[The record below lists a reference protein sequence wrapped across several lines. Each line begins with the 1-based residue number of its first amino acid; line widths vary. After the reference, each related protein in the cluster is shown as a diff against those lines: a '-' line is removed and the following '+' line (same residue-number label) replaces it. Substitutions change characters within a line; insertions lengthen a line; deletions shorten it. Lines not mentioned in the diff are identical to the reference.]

1 MKKKRKGI
9 LKNLFIVVYIFL
21 IGFWLSTGFAVQRI
35 VSNQAYVST
44 TYVQTL
50 EVEDVT
56 YVYREVG
63 QEHEQTI
70 LMIHGFLGS
79 SYDFIEVMDDLKS
92 THHVIA
98 VDLIGFGLSEKSL
111 TFDYGKANQAAYL
124 KKFLDLKGIES
135 AIVMAHSMGGE
146 VSIHLASDYP
156 SYVES
161 MILIG
166 SAGYYEE
173 GSNGGTPPALPTFFY
188 DYVVNNY
195 YLQRAFYFSA
205 YSSYEVEQ
213 QLVTYD
219 DFDEMFY
226 VNRLIPGEVM
236 RQFSIDNDSGT
247 STDKLSLIEQPTLLI
262 WGSDDGFIPLET
274 GIKMQAEMAEVA
286 TLEVIDQ
293 AGHLP
298 FDTFFLEFMNK
309 VKEFLQ

>member
-1 MKKKRKGI
+1 M
-9 LKNLFIVVYIFL
+9 VMVS
-21 IGFWLSTGFAVQRI
+21 FWITTGFAVRQL
-35 VSNQAYVST
+35 VANHHYVAT
-44 TYVQTL
+44 TYTQSIDVD
-50 EVEDVT
+50 DVT

-79 SYDFIEVMDDLKS
+79 SYDFIDVMEELKS
-92 THHVIA
+92 NYHIIA

-124 KKFLDLKGIES
+124 KRFLDRKGIES

-146 VSIHLASDYP
+146 VSIHLATNYP

-166 SAGYYEE
+166 SAGYYDE
-173 GSNGGTPPALPTFFY
+173 GSNGGTPPAFPTFFY
-188 DYVVNNY
+188 DYIVNNY
-195 YLQRAFYFSA
+195 YLQRSFYFTA
-205 YSSYEVEQ
+205 YSEYEINRK
-213 QLVTYD
+213 LITYD

-236 RQFSIDNDSGT
+236 RQFSLDNDSGT
-247 STDKLSLIEQPTLLI
+247 STNKLSLVEQPTLLI
-262 WGSDDGFIPLET
+262 WGSEDGFIPLET
-274 GIKMQAEMAEVA
+274 GIKMHEAMQEVA
-286 TLEVIDQ
+286 TLEIIDQ

-298 FDTFFLEFMNK
+298 FDTFLDEFMCK
-309 VKEFLQ
+309 VKEFLS